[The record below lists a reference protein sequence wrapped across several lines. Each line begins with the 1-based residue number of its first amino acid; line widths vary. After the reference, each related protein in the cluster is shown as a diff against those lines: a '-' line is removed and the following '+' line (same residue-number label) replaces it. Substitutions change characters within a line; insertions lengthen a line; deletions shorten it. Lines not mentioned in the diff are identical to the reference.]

1 MRNVRLH
8 SGRALLEAA
17 LISLFILTLFYYWF
31 GMADRYAIF
40 LYGHSAIGIPLTE
53 PFDALTSSRY
63 WMAGLLAAGIT
74 LVLYTAANWVGGRLA
89 ARRGVSFG
97 TPPWWWVWSL
107 CALPLAAGIPAIT
120 MTVNAPTLPLSLAA
134 ACAAAALAG
143 LAVALLPGRWAAER
157 PGDLIWLA
165 LDGAGLV
172 PALLLLRAIELP
184 GRGLSISPA
193 VAWFFGI
200 GGVVGGAVWLA
211 LMSVLRRWGGQESP
225 GAPAVFLAG
234 VGLSYLLMPLTHYLT
249 AGPPGFRYITNSAN
263 FFATNPWLQLL
274 AFAAAAALALAAT
287 WFRRWLARRDVAS
300 LAASPPPVDV
310 D

>member
-40 LYGHSAIGIPLTE
+40 LYGHSANGIPLTE

-120 MTVNAPTLPLSLAA
+120 MTVNAPTLPLWLAA

>member
-17 LISLFILTLFYYWF
+17 LISLFILILFYYWF

-40 LYGHSAIGIPLTE
+40 LYGHSANGIPLTE

-120 MTVNAPTLPLSLAA
+120 MTVNAPTLPLSLAV

>member
-17 LISLFILTLFYYWF
+17 LISLFILILFYYWF

-40 LYGHSAIGIPLTE
+40 LYGHSANGIPLTE

-63 WMAGLLAAGIT
+63 WMAGLLAAGII

-89 ARRGVSFG
+89 ARRGASFG

-120 MTVNAPTLPLSLAA
+120 MTVNAPTLPLWLAA